1 MLTRNYVAAMLE
13 ILNLSF
19 DAVFIKNKMTV
30 TRFLLFLP
38 ISPIFLLK
46 RKIIIR
52 ANPPQL
58 FLIHLMFTVY
68 NFLPSTFGL
77 KREKILTPSFDAR
90 ASFLFGRLPDGLKK
104 KKKQYQIFW
113 SWRGKTA
120 KTKQNK
126 SDPKKLV
133 LVQPNPVKD
142 VCASKHPSCL
152 NAEFKAFPYLIQ
164 FYIFPC
170 SSCIFRFLLLKAY
183 QF

>member
-1 MLTRNYVAAMLE
+1 
-13 ILNLSF
+13 
-19 DAVFIKNKMTV
+19 MTV

-52 ANPPQL
+52 ANPPQV

-104 KKKQYQIFW
+104 KKNNIKYFGLGG
-113 SWRGKTA
+113 GK
-120 KTKQNK
+120 
-126 SDPKKLV
+126 
-133 LVQPNPVKD
+133 
-142 VCASKHPSCL
+142 
-152 NAEFKAFPYLIQ
+152 
-164 FYIFPC
+164 
-170 SSCIFRFLLLKAY
+170 
-183 QF
+183 